1 MFCGASGARG
11 GHSGVTTTP
20 VSFSLGTSFLQLLSQ
35 GFSPVCL
42 LCSQRIAHL
51 SWNLN
56 LILGSSSEFSM
67 GLVLV
72 GGGAPP
78 CPPLPFSHALF
89 LCSIVAHDCH
99 QLHSMTLDK
108 IGGSPIY

>member
-1 MFCGASGARG
+1 
-11 GHSGVTTTP
+11 
-20 VSFSLGTSFLQLLSQ
+20 
-35 GFSPVCL
+35 
-42 LCSQRIAHL
+42 
-51 SWNLN
+51 
-56 LILGSSSEFSM
+56 M

-89 LCSIVAHDCH
+89 LCSIVAHDRH